1 MQAFV
6 DHPGTLF
13 VVLLVAFV
21 GAITFGALALRRV
34 FALKSEERE
43 DFTIVE
49 TSTLTLL
56 ALLIG
61 FNLSMAVN
69 RYDQRKN
76 LEENE
81 ANAIGTEYARADV
94 VVPPVSAQI
103 KAELTHYAQLRLA
116 HFQTRDA
123 QEIARIEADT
133 AKSQAA
139 LWRLAAQVARDQPTP
154 IGAVVMT
161 GMNDVL
167 NSQDYSEAALLNR
180 IPLGAWT
187 LMIVIGLFACVVQ
200 GYGAR
205 GSVRRGILIIV
216 LPVTVALSLTLIA
229 DIDSPRGGIIH
240 IEPQN
245 LARLLRSLGQ

>member
-6 DHPGTLF
+6 DHPAVLF
-13 VVLLVAFV
+13 VVLIVAFA
-21 GAITFGALALRRV
+21 GAIVFGAIALRRV
-34 FALKSEERE
+34 FALQSEERD
-43 DFTIVE
+43 DFALVQ

-81 ANAIGTEYARADV
+81 ANAIGTEYVRADV
-94 VVPPVSAQI
+94 VAPPISAQM
-103 KAELTHYAQLRLA
+103 KTELVHYTQLRLA
-116 HFQTRDA
+116 HYLTRDA
-123 QEIARIEADT
+123 QELGRIGQDT
-133 AKSQAA
+133 GKSQDE
-139 LWRLAAQVARDQPTP
+139 LWRLAAQVAKDQPTP
-154 IGAVVMT
+154 IGAAVMT

-180 IPLGAWT
+180 IPLGAWA
-187 LMIVIGLFACVVQ
+187 LMIVIGLFACVVH
-200 GYGAR
+200 GYGAK
-205 GSVRRGILIIV
+205 SNVRRGMFIIV
-216 LPVTVALSLTLIA
+216 LPVTIALSLALIS

-240 IEPQN
+240 VQPQN
-245 LARLLRSLGQ
+245 LARLLRSLDK

>member
-13 VVLLVAFV
+13 VVLFV
-21 GAITFGALALRRV
+21 GFTAAIAFGALALRRV

-43 DFTIVE
+43 DFTLVV

-94 VVPPVSAQI
+94 VAPPISAKI
-103 KAELTHYAQLRLA
+103 KAELTHYTQLRLT
-116 HFQTRDA
+116 HYQTRDA
-123 QEIARIEADT
+123 QQVARVEQDT
-133 AKSQAA
+133 ANSQAE
-139 LWRLAAQVARDQPTP
+139 LWRLATQVAKEQPTP
-154 IGAVVMT
+154 IGAAVMT

-180 IPLGAWT
+180 IPLGAWA
-187 LMIVIGLFACVVQ
+187 LMILIGLFACVVQ
-200 GYGAR
+200 GYGAK
-205 GSVRRGILIIV
+205 GSVRKGILIIV

-240 IEPQN
+240 VEPQN
-245 LARLLRSLGQ
+245 LARLLRSLAQ